1 MILNESYLLKPQI
14 NTDFRQM
21 NTYKY
26 HKLTRKI
33 IKGYY
38 EVYNELG
45 TGFLES
51 IYEKAML
58 MVLKDDFDL
67 DVVAQ
72 KPVKVQFRNRVVG
85 NYQTDLLVQNKVL
98 VELKAVSKL
107 LPGHKAQ
114 LINYLKATDIEL
126 GLLMNFGD
134 KPEFKR
140 FIFNK

>member
-1 MILNESYLLKPQI
+1 MS
-14 NTDFRQM
+14 
-21 NTYKY
+21 TYQ
-26 HKLTRKI
+26 HHRLTRKI
-33 IKGYY
+33 IKAYY

-51 IYEKAML
+51 IYENAM
-58 MVLKDDFDL
+58 MIILKNELDL
-67 DVVAQ
+67 DVKSQV
-72 KPVKVQFRNRVVG
+72 PINVSFRNITIGEFKADLVVEH
-85 NYQTDLLVQNKVL
+85 NVI

-107 LPGHKAQ
+107 MPEHKAQ

-134 KPEFKR
+134 EPEFKR

>member
-1 MILNESYLLKPQI
+1 
-14 NTDFRQM
+14 M

-45 TGFLES
+45 KGFLES
-51 IYEKAML
+51 VYERAMQI
-58 MVLKDDFDL
+58 VLENDLEL
-67 DVVAQ
+67 DVSTQQAIQ
-72 KPVKVQFRNRVVG
+72 VQFRDRVVG
-85 NYQTDLLVQNKVL
+85 HYQADLLIENKVI

-107 LPGHKAQ
+107 LPEHKAQ
-114 LINYLKATDIEL
+114 LINYLKATNIEL

-140 FIFNK
+140 FIFDK

>member
-1 MILNESYLLKPQI
+1 
-14 NTDFRQM
+14 M

-51 IYEKAML
+51 VYENAMI
-58 MVLKDDFDL
+58 MVLKNEVQL
-67 DVVAQ
+67 NVIAQ
-72 KPVKVQFRNRVVG
+72 EPIEVYFRNKIVG
-85 NYQTDLLVQNKVL
+85 HFQADLLIEDKVI
-98 VELKAVSKL
+98 VELKSVSKL
-107 LPGHKAQ
+107 LPEYKAQ
-114 LINYLKATDIEL
+114 LINYLKATNIEL

-134 KPEFKR
+134 EPEFKR
-140 FIFNK
+140 YIFDK

>member
-1 MILNESYLLKPQI
+1 
-14 NTDFRQM
+14 M

-38 EVYNELG
+38 KVYNELG

-51 IYEKAML
+51 VYEKAML
-58 MVLKDDFDL
+58 MVIKDNFDL
-67 DVVAQ
+67 DAVTQ
-72 KPVKVQFRNRVVG
+72 KPIKVRFRNRVVG
-85 NYQTDLLVQNKVL
+85 NCQADLLVENKVI

-107 LPGHKAQ
+107 LPEHKAQ
-114 LINYLKATDIEL
+114 LINYLKVTDIEL

-140 FIFNK
+140 FIFDK